1 MNFVWL
7 DINASWSHSSL
18 ALPALHANLT
28 PQTQAACNMQVV
40 RGTIKSSIPQIIE
53 ELAALEPSYIFAT
66 AWLFNIKFL
75 NEVLCRVSALCNPI
89 GIFLGGPEFLGNNQE
104 FLQANPHITAVF
116 KGEGEEMFEQFITS
130 LLAQNGAWKQIE
142 GFEWIEGNEY
152 YQSKAVIVKNFKNI
166 HIPDN
171 SSLFSWN
178 KSFVQLETSRGCFN
192 SCRFCV
198 SGIEKTSIQNITV
211 EELRTRLQH
220 IETKGIKQIRV
231 LDRTF
236 NGNPARALEL
246 LSLFSEFAGK
256 LNFHLEVHPALLFP
270 AGEDTAV
277 GNPNSCGESPAIS
290 VGKMGESSVDGKTGA
305 PSAVGRLREA
315 LENVPEGLLHVE
327 AGIQTLQQNVL
338 DNCARKGSCAK
349 ALEGLEF
356 LIGCGKFEVHAD
368 LIAGLPEYTYNQL
381 LQDTLQL
388 MQIGPAEIQLESLK
402 LLPGTYFRNNAQSL
416 GIRYSPTPPYE
427 VLATPHI
434 SYSQLN
440 KAMTLSKIIDFW
452 YNDAKWREPFKEIFT
467 NSNGNNSNT
476 LLLEKLIEELNG
488 TEYITQPLSLENK
501 GLLLY
506 RFCKKHTPQQ
516 APLISLQWVKNGL
529 SMKKEPTENF
539 TKWELSQGADTNPLF
554 VEGDPRY
561 KYYYI
566 TICSKQADGTTK
578 ATTHWFA
585 FNKEIERVAPCKYLK
600 TE

>member
-28 PQTQAACNMQVV
+28 PQTQAGCNMQVV
-40 RGTIKSSIPQIIE
+40 RGTIKSSIPQIVE

-66 AWLFNIKFL
+66 AWLFNIKFI
-75 NEVLCRVSALCNPI
+75 NEVLCRISALCSPK
-89 GIFLGGPEFLGNNQE
+89 GIFLGGPEFLGNNKE

-116 KGEGEEMFEQFITS
+116 KGEGEEIFEQFITS

-152 YQSKAVIVKNFKNI
+152 HQSKAVIVKNFKNI

-198 SGIEKTSIQNITV
+198 SGIEKSPIQNISV

-236 NGNPARALEL
+236 NGNPGRALEQ
-246 LSLFSEFAGK
+246 LSLFCEFAGK

-270 AGEDTAV
+270 ENADNCAL
-277 GNPNSCGESPAIS
+277 NPNSCRESTVTA
-290 VGKMGESSVDGKTGA
+290 VGK
-305 PSAVGRLREA
+305 LREA
-315 LENVPEGLLHVE
+315 LANVPEGLLHVE

-338 DNCARKGSCAK
+338 DNCDRKGSCAK

-416 GIRYSPTPPYE
+416 GIRYSPAPPYE

-434 SYSQLN
+434 SYSELN

-452 YNDAKWREPFKEIFT
+452 YNDAKWREPFKEIFA
-467 NSNGNNSNT
+467 NSSDKSSGT
-476 LLLEKLIEELNG
+476 LLLEKLIGELNG

-506 RFCKKHTPQQ
+506 RFCKKFIPQQ
-516 APLISLQWVKNGL
+516 ATLISLQWVKNGL
-529 SMKKEPTENF
+529 SMKKEPAENF
-539 TKWELSQGADTNPLF
+539 TKWELSQGANTNPLF

-561 KYYYI
+561 KYYHM

-578 ATTHWFA
+578 MTTHWFA
-585 FNKEIERVAPCKYLK
+585 FNKEIERVAPCKYLE
-600 TE
+600 T